1 MGQYV
6 NLNGQVLPAEQATLN
21 IYDHGFMYGDGA
33 FEGIRAYGGRVFKLS
48 LHVARLFRSAVA
60 LNILLP
66 FSEQDVIDRINGLVK
81 LNNEVDC
88 YIRVSMSRGISLGLD
103 PKKLHSEPTLVIST
117 ATLALYPESSYETG
131 LNAVTCSTRVIP
143 SQCVEPRIKSLGR
156 YVGNIQAKME
166 ANRVG
171 AGEGIMLNVEGYV
184 AEATGDNIFIVKNGV
199 LQTPPEAAGILA
211 GITRA
216 TVMGL
221 AKDMGIIVEEKMMT
235 LYDVYTCDE
244 SFLTGTAAEVIP
256 LVECDER
263 LIGNGEPGEMTGKLI
278 QAFRELTVSQDA

>member
-6 NLNGQVLPAEQATLN
+6 NLNGQLVPEEQASLN

-33 FEGIRAYGGRVFKLS
+33 FEGIRAYGGRVFKLNQ
-48 LHVARLFRSAVA
+48 HVARLFRSAVS
-60 LNILLP
+60 LHIPLP
-66 FSEQDVIDRINGLVK
+66 FSEQEIIDRINNLVK
-81 LNNEVDC
+81 VNNEQDC

-103 PKKLHSEPTLVIST
+103 PKKLKTEPTMVIST
-117 ATLALYPESSYETG
+117 ATLALYPESAYETG

-184 AEATGDNIFIVKNGV
+184 AEATGDNIFIVKAGE
-199 LQTPPEAAGILA
+199 LLTPPESAGILA

-216 TVMGL
+216 TVMQL
-221 AKDMGIIVEEKMMT
+221 AKQMGITVKEQMMT

-256 LVECDER
+256 LVEVDER
-263 LIGNGEPGEMTGKLI
+263 LIGDGKPGEMTCKLI
-278 QAFRELTVSQDA
+278 QAFREHTVSPSA